1 MPTQANGTLSTSSTG
16 GEEGAMIYIWKH
28 KDLSA
33 EPERTW
39 KVVVE
44 AGNLICTLKV
54 LITHGPGSALI
65 IDAYRSKAASSTP
78 SDQINS
84 QSACASHQGHE
95 FGFFLQL
102 KPTRSIGVFL
112 KKNQT
117 RALYTARFTIL
128 HRCDG

>member
-1 MPTQANGTLSTSSTG
+1 MPTQANGTLSTG

-44 AGNLICTLKV
+44 AGDFICTLKV

-65 IDAYRSKAASSTP
+65 IDAYRSKAASPTTSG
-78 SDQINS
+78 QINS
-84 QSACASHQGHE
+84 QSACVSHQGRE
-95 FGFFLQL
+95 FGFFLQE
-102 KPTRSIGVFL
+102 KPIRTMMFL
-112 KKNQT
+112 K
-117 RALYTARFTIL
+117 
-128 HRCDG
+128 